1 MAMTWQDFA
10 AEFRVALRLLEPF
23 MASIVPTSMIFGAL
37 AVAAGLSAV
46 EAVAM
51 SGLVYSGA
59 AQFTGLQL
67 VVSGAGLPVIA
78 LVTMLLSLR
87 LLLYG
92 IALIDH
98 IRPMPGWLKAV
109 LAFLM
114 VDTVFFLAKL
124 RFSESLSAGRRNA
137 FFLAAALIIYIGWVA
152 GTTAGVILGDR
163 LAAVGRDFG
172 FDFLAYAA
180 FAGLLAPYLRL
191 RGGAAA
197 ALVAAAGLIV
207 FRDLPYNLGLL
218 LSCALAVAVV
228 MAGRRIV
235 GAWRG
240 ARA

>member
-10 AEFRVALRLLEPF
+10 AEFRVALRLLAPF
-23 MASIVPTSMIFGAL
+23 MASIVPTAMIFGAL
-37 AVAAGLSAV
+37 AVAAGLTGL

-59 AQFTGLQL
+59 AQFTGLEL
-67 VVSGAGLPVIA
+67 VASGAALPVIA
-78 LVTMLLSLR
+78 LVTALLSLR
-87 LLLYG
+87 LMLYG

-114 VDTVFFLAKL
+114 VDTIFFLAKL
-124 RFSESLSAGRRNA
+124 RFSEPLSPGRRNA
-137 FFLAAALIIYIGWVA
+137 FFLAVSLITYVSWLIGTA
-152 GTTAGVILGDR
+152 AGVVLGDR
-163 LAAVGRDFG
+163 LAVVGRDLG
-172 FDFLAYAA
+172 LDFLAYAC

-197 ALVAAAGLIV
+197 ALAAAAGLVI
-207 FRDLPYNLGLL
+207 FRDLPHNLGLL
-218 LSCALAVAVV
+218 LSCATAVAAV

-235 GAWRG
+235 GR
-240 ARA
+240 RA